1 MQIAY
6 IPLMIFTA
14 TQLATDSNGVID
26 RVVERHEKADIRRHG
41 KIKVEMRRKAGVSK
55 AELLEILAS
64 VRFSTQEQT
73 ELAAAMKQA
82 GEVFGYAGGH

>member
-1 MQIAY
+1 
-6 IPLMIFTA
+6 MIVTA
-14 TQLATDSNGVID
+14 TQLATDSNVVID

-64 VRFSTQEQT
+64 VKFSPREQT
-73 ELAAAMKQA
+73 ELTAAMKQA
-82 GEVFGYAGGH
+82 GKVFGYAGSH

>member
-1 MQIAY
+1 V
-6 IPLMIFTA
+6 IFTA

-73 ELAAAMKQA
+73 ELTAAMKQA

>member
-1 MQIAY
+1 V
-6 IPLMIFTA
+6 IFTA
-14 TQLATDSNGVID
+14 TQLANDSNGVID

-55 AELLEILAS
+55 AELSEILAN
-64 VRFSTQEQT
+64 VRFSTREQA
-73 ELAAAMKQA
+73 ELTAAMKQA